1 MKMTSKTFLLRY
13 LTNKTSRKTPKRC
26 YSSLQYPAK
35 SVSSTRDDFTAENSK
50 VLTQNN
56 KSVYPLNTQT
66 CRPRFSS
73 SFSGAALVDLPE
85 THQMLKDTCRQFAE
99 AELWPIAGKIDKEC
113 RYPGNIIIKYCNWQK
128 NSTNDRNKI
137 TMSCSN

>member
-1 MKMTSKTFLLRY
+1 MTSKTFLLRY
-13 LTNKTSRKTPKRC
+13 LVTNNSRKTSKRC
-26 YSSLQYPAK
+26 YSSLQHPAK
-35 SVSSTRDDFTAENSK
+35 CVFSKRDDITSENSK
-50 VLTQNN
+50 VLIQTI
-56 KSVYPLNTQT
+56 KSEYPINTQT

-113 RYPGNIIIKYCNWQK
+113 RYPGNIIIKYCKGQK
-128 NSTNDRNKI
+128 LLH
-137 TMSCSN
+137 

>member
-1 MKMTSKTFLLRY
+1 MKMASKTFFLRS
-13 LTNKTSRKTPKRC
+13 LIGNNSRKTSKRC

-35 SVSSTRDDFTAENSK
+35 CVLSTRDDITPENSK
-50 VLTQNN
+50 VLRQTK
-56 KSVYPLNTQT
+56 KSEYPFNTQT

-113 RYPGNIIIKYCNWQK
+113 RYPGSIIIIYCNWQK
-128 NSTNDRNKI
+128 LL
-137 TMSCSN
+137 